1 MDIKKELNE
10 KQYEAVTN
18 SSQYL
23 RIIAGAGSGKTRV
36 LTYRISYLIK
46 EMHVFP
52 SSILAIT
59 FTNKVAKEMAL
70 RASKLISEETPIRLN
85 IFTFHGFCARFLRS
99 EIDALGITKNFVIL
113 DEEDK
118 DKIIKNLLSEK
129 GYKKTDPLY
138 EDINSFID
146 FHKSRGQS

>member
-46 EMHVFP
+46 DGRIVGKNP
-52 SSILAIT
+52 AQILPEVVI
-59 FTNKVAKEMAL
+59 KP
-70 RASKLISEETPIRLN
+70 RANTPWKAAYLQSKRNPN
-85 IFTFHGFCARFLRS
+85 WRS
-99 EIDALGITKNFVIL
+99 TYDMNP
-113 DEEDK
+113 DM
-118 DKIIKNLLSEK
+118 
-129 GYKKTDPLY
+129 
-138 EDINSFID
+138 NSFNAVTGGI
-146 FHKSRGQS
+146 FN

>member
-70 RASKLISEETPIRLN
+70 RASKLL
-85 IFTFHGFCARFLRS
+85 
-99 EIDALGITKNFVIL
+99 
-113 DEEDK
+113 
-118 DKIIKNLLSEK
+118 
-129 GYKKTDPLY
+129 
-138 EDINSFID
+138 
-146 FHKSRGQS
+146 